1 MATMRI
7 HDQHGNLVTLIVHE
21 RRIIGANV
29 SDTRVHYVGG
39 AHVANLATI
48 VDSSL
53 GGDARAIELPFDI
66 TLCSDGLLKDGVD
79 FCHFDN
85 PYMPDW
91 LLGTRNGDGT
101 IILKDENEH
110 TSSEPVA

>member
-7 HDQHGNLVTLIVHE
+7 HDQHGNLITLIVHN

-29 SDTRVHYVGG
+29 SDTRVHYIGG
-39 AHVANLATI
+39 AHVDNLATI

-53 GGDARAIELPFDI
+53 GGDARAIELPFDV
-66 TLCSDGLLKDGVD
+66 TLWPTGLRKGNSD

-91 LLGTRNGDGT
+91 LLGSRNSDGS

-110 TSSEPVA
+110 TCSEPVA